1 MSARSARRLAA
12 VTAVLV
18 IAVIALPRLPPVRTI
33 VLTAALVPEMIQLGP
48 PPLTMAAPPP
58 ARETVYY
65 GTPLDRMDIYFPA
78 GAARGSSRPAVV
90 LALGVHPQPID
101 HPDITRLATA
111 ISRAGVVVGVP
122 DSTDLRNLRVT
133 PAEPGHLADAFLTV
147 ASRPEVDAGRVGLA
161 GFSAGASI
169 ALLAAADRRIAASVR
184 YVSAF
189 GGYADAERLLVDV
202 ATRTSLSDGQAIAWP
217 SDAGIRRDVLE
228 LALATLDSDS
238 ARDHLRARLTPIV
251 SADGPPAGPSP
262 GDLDDLSGDPRAMYL
277 LFTAPDRN
285 GATAAIASLRPD
297 LRSHLAGISPLSVAG
312 DIRSPVFLLHG
323 APDTAI
329 PVAHAALLEEAIGD
343 QVVRTTIFGRFGH
356 EQPGVTG
363 LDLDDAGDIW
373 ELSLYL
379 RDIVAAATE

>member
-1 MSARSARRLAA
+1 MSTRSARRLAA
-12 VTAVLV
+12 LTAVLV
-18 IAVIALPRLPPVRTI
+18 IAVLALPRLPPIRTI

-48 PPLTMAAPPP
+48 APLSMAAPPP
-58 ARETVYY
+58 GRETVYY
-65 GTPLDRMDIYFPA
+65 GTPLDRMDIYLPA
-78 GAARGSSRPAVV
+78 GAARASSRPAVV

-101 HPDITRLATA
+101 HPDITSLATA
-111 ISRAGVVVGVP
+111 MSRAGVVVGVP

-133 PAEPGHLADAFLTV
+133 PAEPGHLADALLTI
-147 ASRPEVDAGRVGLA
+147 ASLPEVNAGRVGLA

-169 ALLAAADRRIAASVR
+169 ALLAAAEPHIAARVR

-202 ATRTSLSDGQAIAWP
+202 ATRTSLTDGQTIAWQP
-217 SDAGIRRDVLE
+217 DAGIRRDVLE

-238 ARDHLRARLTPIV
+238 ARDYLRARLTPIV
-251 SADGPPAGPSP
+251 SATEPPTGPQP
-262 GDLDDLSGDPRAMYL
+262 GDLDDLSGDTRAMYV
-277 LFTAPDRN
+277 LFTAADRQA
-285 GATAAIASLRPD
+285 ATEAIASLSSD
-297 LRSHLAGISPLSVAG
+297 LRNHLAGISPLTVAG
-312 DIRSPVFLLHG
+312 DIRAPVFLLHG

-343 QVVRTTIFGRFGH
+343 EVVRATIFGRFGH